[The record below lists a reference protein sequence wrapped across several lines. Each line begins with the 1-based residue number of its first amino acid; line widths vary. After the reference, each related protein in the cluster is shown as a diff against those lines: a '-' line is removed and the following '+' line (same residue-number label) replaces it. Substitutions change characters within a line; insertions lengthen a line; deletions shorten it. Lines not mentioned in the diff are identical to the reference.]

1 MVTEL
6 KTEQLAVT
14 ALGGE
19 ITPALLDMAWD
30 ERKAGRLKQK
40 DANIY
45 TTEGFTAKMLALN
58 SKSDQGLF

>member
-19 ITPALLDMAWD
+19 ITPALLAPGPGLRR
-30 ERKAGRLKQK
+30 EKSGETETKRCKYLFKA
-40 DANIY
+40 
-45 TTEGFTAKMLALN
+45 AKMLALN

>member
-19 ITPALLDMAWD
+19 ITPALLAPGHGLRR
-30 ERKAGRLKQK
+30 EKSGE
-40 DANIY
+40 
-45 TTEGFTAKMLALN
+45 TETKRCKYLHNRGLY
-58 SKSDQGLF
+58 SKNVGPE